1 MIHRSYGFDFN
12 PTVDRIRVTTG
23 TGLNFRVNPNN
34 GAAVDGDNGGAGGSV
49 AGTNPDGA
57 INGQALGVSAAAY
70 TNSFGQSL
78 TGGATT
84 LYTLDAATDG
94 LYIQNPANAGTQTN
108 QLALTPDG
116 NLINFID
123 FTDVTGFD
131 IPAGVRVTSS
141 GAVASGFGY
150 ASLVVGNVTNLY
162 KINLTTGVT
171 ALIRPAATG
180 LSGLALGDSPAGT
193 VAFTTEMFSAVEG
206 TTAVITLTRTGGLNG
221 TVSVTVSIT
230 GGTGVAADIGLA
242 GPYTVTFA
250 DGVATATLDIPILTD
265 SLTEG
270 DETLVFTLSAPTNLA
285 VLGAQATTT
294 LTITDVP
301 PPSPPPPPP
310 PAVVETTNPVAVGP
324 VVTVTLGG
332 VTQAITPFSGFNG
345 VVTTATGDVNNDG
358 VADVVTGAGING
370 HVKVFNGVTGA
381 EISSFL
387 AFTNFGGGIYVG
399 SGDINGDGQADIIT
413 GASVNGH
420 VKVFDGATGAEIR
433 SFLAYQ
439 GFPGEVRVAGGDI
452 DGDGRDDIIT
462 GASVNGHVKVFSGV
476 TGAEIRSFFT
486 YTGFNGGISVAAG
499 DVNGDGRADIV
510 TGSDAF
516 GHVKVFSGLDNS
528 EHRSFFAF
536 PGSLAPTRV
545 ASRLVN
551 TDVFADIIV
560 GGGVGAAARVRTFD
574 GLTLATLSDVA
585 ASDPFS
591 LGVFV
596 G

>member
-370 HVKVFNGVTGA
+370 HVKVF
-381 EISSFL
+381 
-387 AFTNFGGGIYVG
+387 
-399 SGDINGDGQADIIT
+399 
-413 GASVNGH
+413 
-420 VKVFDGATGAEIR
+420 DGATGAEIR